1 MISVDLAVER
11 RVMES
16 IKYMKHPVIEEILA
30 QQRIILEINKEL
42 MKLMLYPPIIY
53 TEKKWKHVRPLEFR
67 SAEEVRI

>member
-53 TEKKWKHVRPLEFR
+53 TEKK
-67 SAEEVRI
+67 